1 MSESRKDESRTVEP
15 PRAGSR
21 RRFLRIF
28 LGASLAGAAIL
39 FVVLRWVWVP
49 YRVLG
54 SSMLPT
60 LVGVEAGRA
69 GAGDIVLVSRLAY
82 VGREPR
88 RWDVVVVSRDGEGGS
103 EAGETSRESVKRVA
117 GLPGE
122 SLEIREG
129 RLLVEGRPLVLPGAL
144 EGNYI
149 VGKGPH
155 GRGLVRLGRDEY
167 FLLGDNSYYSKD
179 SRQWG
184 PVPRSSLRGRAFW
197 IAYPPGRWGPLR

>member
-1 MSESRKDESRTVEP
+1 MSEGRTGESRMEGS

-21 RRFLRIF
+21 RRLFRIF
-28 LGASLAGAAIL
+28 LGAGLAGAVII

-60 LVGVEAGRA
+60 LVGAEAGRA
-69 GAGDIVLVSRLAY
+69 GAGDVVLVSRLAY

-88 RWDVVVVSRDGEGGS
+88 RWDVVVVCRDGEDGL
-103 EAGETSRESVKRVA
+103 EAGNSARESVKRVV

-129 RLLVEGRPLVLPGAL
+129 RLIVDGKPLDLPGAL
-144 EGNYI
+144 EGSYI

-155 GRGLVRLGRDEY
+155 GRGLVGLGQGEY
-167 FLLGDNSYYSKD
+167 FLLGDNSYYSQD

-184 PVPRSSLRGRAFW
+184 PVPRSSIRGRAFW
-197 IAYPPGRWGPLR
+197 IACPPSRWGPIR